1 MRVIDKAA
9 AQPADHSR
17 ALGIHPRT
25 LEVFE
30 QFGIVDEVVAAAKPV
45 EALNICSSR
54 GARGR
59 VAVSALKELD
69 TPWPMMLGL
78 PQARTEALLGKR
90 MEALVRTRAQRCKPQ
105 SPCTFLLTFCSTG
118 PGLQGVMQGCI

>member
-1 MRVIDKAA
+1 MVDKAA
-9 AQPADHSR
+9 TQSADHSR

-30 QFGIVDEVVAAAKPV
+30 QFGIVDEVVATGKPV
-45 EALNICSSR
+45 DALNICSSR

-59 VAVSALKELD
+59 VAVSALKGLD

-90 MEALVRTRAQRCKPQ
+90 MEALVRTRVQRCTSQ
-105 SPCTFLLTFCSTG
+105 SPCTFLASFGSAGAGL
-118 PGLQGVMQGCI
+118 PGR